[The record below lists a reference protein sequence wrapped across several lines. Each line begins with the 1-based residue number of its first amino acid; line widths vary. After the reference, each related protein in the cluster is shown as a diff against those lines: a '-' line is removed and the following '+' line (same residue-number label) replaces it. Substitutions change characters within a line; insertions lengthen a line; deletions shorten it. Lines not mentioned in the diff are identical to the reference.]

1 MQNID
6 QLPASDFKDLL
17 MSLQQ
22 LEAPTDELLRQVGS
36 SPTSRK
42 GVQELLEQTRCL
54 ERRYADI
61 DTHYG
66 WVLASDRA
74 LVARVFGS
82 DVVDAEVGASLW
94 MRRVS
99 KRHRDIK
106 AALRDW
112 ISALEL
118 LEEES
123 R

>member
-1 MQNID
+1 
-6 QLPASDFKDLL
+6 
-17 MSLQQ
+17 
-22 LEAPTDELLRQVGS
+22 
-36 SPTSRK
+36 
-42 GVQELLEQTRCL
+42 
-54 ERRYADI
+54 
-61 DTHYG
+61 
-66 WVLASDRA
+66 
-74 LVARVFGS
+74 VFGS